1 MSKRILLPCL
11 RGTIGSWVTYTC
23 LMRLKE
29 IKDLVSFA
37 EDIHKSKKLS
47 KMIQRELKKDRQ
59 KEIGEYLLNEPE
71 AFFNS
76 LVVAIY
82 NGEPKWHQFDS
93 IRRNTVGI
101 EDFETHDYAKECFG
115 YLSLTTEETIFA
127 LDGQHRLAGIE
138 YALDKEP
145 DLGLKQLPV
154 TFIPH
159 YSDDA
164 GLKRTRRLFTTLNK
178 KAKPVDKAAI
188 IALDEDD
195 LSASITRRLVEE
207 SSVFSEDLIKF
218 QANNNVA
225 YSDTEILTTIGNLYD
240 LVKILLSKGF
250 NIKNSLITNFREG
263 DKTQNEYFSL
273 VEEIFDYMVS
283 SLDPLSEFVHSSD
296 KSQVT
301 AKYRRK
307 QDGGLFIF
315 RPLGLKIYILALCE
329 YFKRRKSKGVDITQA
344 AREFIDA
351 SSIFEF
357 RLESELLVGKVWD
370 VKLKKIIQLKAAD
383 RDQIIK
389 NYVNSALMAIGVNS
403 E

>member
-1 MSKRILLPCL
+1 MNKRILLPCL
-11 RGTIGSWVTYTC
+11 RGTIGNWVTYTC

-29 IKDLVSFA
+29 IRDLVSFA
-37 EDIHKSKKLS
+37 EDIHNSKKLS

-59 KEIGEYLLNEPE
+59 KEIGEYLINDTE
-71 AFFNS
+71 AFFNA

-93 IRRNTVGI
+93 ISRHTVGI
-101 EDFETHDYAKECFG
+101 EDFETFDYAKECFG

-138 YALDKEP
+138 YALEQNP
-145 DLGLKQLPV
+145 DLGFKQLPV

-159 YSDDA
+159 YSDDK

-207 SSVFSEDLIKF
+207 SSVLNERVIKF
-218 QANNNVA
+218 QANNNIA
-225 YSDTEILTTIGNLYD
+225 YSDEEILTTIGNLYD

-250 NIKNSLITNFREG
+250 NMKNALITNFRE
-263 DKTQNEYFSL
+263 D
-273 VEEIFDYMVS
+273 EEIQNCYFGKIEETFDYMIHS
-283 SLDPLSEFVHSSD
+283 IGELCEFTHSTN
-296 KSQVT
+296 KSAVT
-301 AKYRRK
+301 KKYRRRD
-307 QDGGLFIF
+307 DGGLFLF

-329 YFKRRKSKGVDITQA
+329 YYKHRRSLEIEFVQA
-344 AREFIDA
+344 AKEFIDV
-351 SSIFEF
+351 STKFEF
-357 RLESELLVGKVWD
+357 KLESELLTGRVWNAES
-370 VKLKKIIQLKAAD
+370 KKIIALKAAD
-383 RDQIIK
+383 RDFIIK
-389 NYVNSALMAIGVNS
+389 TYVDIALSAVEPS
-403 E
+403 

>member
-11 RGTIGSWVTYTC
+11 RGTIGNWVTYTC
-23 LMRLKE
+23 LMRLQE

-59 KEIGEYLLNEPE
+59 KEIGEYLLNEQE

-93 IRRNTVGI
+93 ISRNTVGI
-101 EDFETHDYAKECFG
+101 ENFEAQDYAKECFG

-138 YALDKEP
+138 YAVDKNP

-159 YSDDA
+159 YSNDA

-207 SSVFSEDLIKF
+207 SSVFSEDVIKF
-218 QANNNVA
+218 QATNNVA

-250 NIKNSLITNFREG
+250 NMKNSLIANFRE
-263 DKTQNEYFSL
+263 DENTQNEYFL
-273 VEEIFDYMVS
+273 KIEGIFDYMVS
-283 SLDPLSEFVHSSD
+283 SIDSLAEFVHSSD
-296 KSQVT
+296 RAQVT
-301 AKYRRK
+301 AKYRRRD
-307 QDGGLFIF
+307 DGGLFLF
-315 RPLGLKIYILALCE
+315 RPLGLRVYVLALCE
-329 YFKRRKSKGVDITQA
+329 YFKQRKNGVEFIQA

-351 SSIFEF
+351 SDKFEF
-357 RLESELLVGKVWD
+357 RLDSELLAGKVWNID
-370 VKLKKIIQLKAAD
+370 SRKIILLKAED
-383 RDQIIK
+383 RDLIIK
-389 NYVNSALMAIGVNS
+389 TYTDIALSAIQQH
-403 E
+403 

>member
-11 RGTIGSWVTYTC
+11 RGSIGNWITYTC
-23 LMRLKE
+23 LMRLQE
-29 IKDLVSFA
+29 IKNLVSFA
-37 EDIHKSKKLS
+37 EDIHNSKKLS

-71 AFFNS
+71 AFFNA

-93 IRRNTVGI
+93 INRNTVGI
-101 EDFETHDYAKECFG
+101 ENFETHDYAKECFG

-138 YALDKEP
+138 YALDKDP

-159 YSDDA
+159 YSDAA

-195 LSASITRRLVEE
+195 LSASITRRLVED
-207 SSVFSEDLIKF
+207 SSVFSEDIIKF
-218 QANNNVA
+218 QANNNIA
-225 YSDTEILTTIGNLYD
+225 YSDNQMLTTIGNLYD
-240 LVKILLSKGF
+240 LVKILLTKGMGM
-250 NIKNSLITNFREG
+250 KNSLITNFRE
-263 DKTQNEYFSL
+263 DEKAQDEYFL
-273 VEEIFDYMVS
+273 KVEEVFDYMVS
-283 SLDPLSEFVHSSD
+283 SINELCEFIHAD
-296 KSQVT
+296 NKSLVT
-301 AKYRRK
+301 DKYRRR

-315 RPLGLKIYILALCE
+315 RPLGLRVFILALCD
-329 YFKRRKSKGVDITQA
+329 YFKFRKNSEVDFLQA
-344 AREFIDA
+344 AKEFIDA
-351 SSIFEF
+351 SSQFEF
-357 RLESELLVGKVWD
+357 RLESELLAGKVWD
-370 VKLKKIIQLKAAD
+370 VESKKIIPLKAED
-383 RDQIIK
+383 RDFIIK
-389 NYVNSALMAIGVNS
+389 NYRNKAIAALG
-403 E
+403 